1 MEENCYHINDD
12 YLDDDDDGI
21 MYSTKNYCSD
31 SDEDDL
37 SVFLSKKNK
46 KKNKFTDFDDDDDS
60 DEEENEM
67 DEFEKDMAAEFKCND
82 GKNNGPIYL
91 KAEHKKTDGGDTHYD
106 KIYFD
111 SDEDDDS
118 PPVSDKSKRKDK
130 HKVITNDDLFYDPLM
145 DEEDQAW
152 VDNNRRKYQLRSKKL
167 TKDGNIKPQAL
178 PHSDAVLNCPACFST
193 LCHDCQ
199 RHEIYKNQY
208 RAMFVFNCVVD
219 KSERLHFAIK
229 EDKKK
234 KFKKG
239 KKRKLKS
246 IEEESSKLD
255 DCEEKSST
263 QDNQNPEC
271 KDEKDE
277 IFYPVMCALCNT
289 KIAVQDED
297 EVYHFFNVLTSY

>member
-1 MEENCYHINDD
+1 MI
-12 YLDDDDDGI
+12 
-21 MYSTKNYCSD
+21 K
-31 SDEDDL
+31 
-37 SVFLSKKNK
+37 
-46 KKNKFTDFDDDDDS
+46 DFDDDDDS

-67 DEFEKDMAAEFKCND
+67 DEFEKEMAAELN
-82 GKNNGPIYL
+82 
-91 KAEHKKTDGGDTHYD
+91 ATME
-106 KIYFD
+106 KIMAPYT
-111 SDEDDDS
+111 SKPSTSGEDDDS
-118 PPVSDKSKRKDK
+118 PPTSNKRKDK
-130 HKVITNDDLFYDPLM
+130 HKVIPNDDLFYDPLM

-167 TKDGNIKPQAL
+167 TKDGKIKPQAL

-246 IEEESSKLD
+246 IEEESSKLE

-263 QDNQNPEC
+263 QDTNRNPDCEKTSSTQDTNQNPEC